1 VAGIAENLASAHVFL
16 GNAAKANTEVD
27 EYLAVTPQDLQR
39 VAQQYFI
46 RENRVVLHYLP
57 MDRSKN

>member
-1 VAGIAENLASAHVFL
+1 LASAHVFL